1 MKQFKDIP
9 LCIIEG
15 AVKGETEALE
25 YVLAYFKNYIRTL
38 ATQKMYDEYGNEYYY
53 VDEDIVARLESKL
66 VFAIM
71 NGFKIRY

>member
-25 YVLAYFKNYIRTL
+25 YVLAHFKNYIRTL
-38 ATQKMYDEYGNEYYY
+38 ATQKMSDEYGNEHYY
-53 VDEDIVARLESKL
+53 VDEDIVVRLESKL

-71 NGFKIRY
+71 NGFEIRY

>member
-1 MKQFKDIP
+1 MAQLKEIP
-9 LCIIEG
+9 LCVIES

-25 YVLAYFKNYIRTL
+25 YVLAHFKSYIRTL
-38 ATQKMYDEYGNEYYY
+38 ATRKIYDDYGNERYY
-53 VDEDIVARLESKL
+53 VDEDIVAHLENKL